1 MNIKTLIGI
10 ISMIGAL
17 SLTSCDNKPK
27 FCVEGTVGEAK
38 GEMLYLEAMTLNGI
52 QCIDSVK
59 LKGDGQFRFRADA
72 PSNPEFYALR
82 LGQERINFSID
93 STETVTF
100 KTQRSTF
107 SNNYTVEGSDNCQ
120 KIKEIAQLQSKLQS
134 QIIAL
139 EQNQSMYPGDIVD
152 SINSLVNNYKEQI
165 KVNYIFQE
173 PQKTYAYYA
182 VCQSI
187 SDLHGTFQ
195 LFNPL
200 SNRDDVKCYATIA
213 TAWDG
218 LYPDAK
224 RTEQI
229 CNLAVQ
235 GMELTAPTT
244 QKVVNIDESK
254 VSEVSIIEVEL
265 PDINGKMHR
274 LTDLKG
280 KVVMLDFTLYGA
292 TESPE
297 RTRKMRQLY
306 EQYHPQGFEIYQ
318 VALDE
323 DIHFWKLSCEKLP
336 WVCVHETDGTA
347 MRLYGVVN
355 LPTYFLVNRDNELVK
370 RSDQVTTSLEEEI
383 QELLK

>member
-1 MNIKTLIGI
+1 MKIKTFIGI
-10 ISMIGAL
+10 ISMTGVVA
-17 SLTSCDNKPK
+17 LTSCNKNPQ
-27 FCVEGTVGEAK
+27 FCVEGTIEEAK
-38 GEMLYLEAMTLNGI
+38 GETLYLEAMTLDGI

-59 LKGDGQFRFRADA
+59 LKDDGQFRFTADA

-82 LGQERINFSID
+82 LGEERINFSID

-100 KTQRSTF
+100 TAQRPTF
-107 SNNYTVEGSDNCQ
+107 SSSYTVEGSLNCQ
-120 KIKEIAQLQSKLQS
+120 KIKEIAQLQSQLQS
-134 QIIAL
+134 QVIAL
-139 EQNQSMYPGDIVD
+139 EQNTSMYPGDISD
-152 SINSLVNNYKEQI
+152 SINTLVKNYKEHI
-165 KVNYIFQE
+165 KANYIFQD
-173 PQKTYAYYA
+173 PQMAYAYYA

-187 SDLHGTFQ
+187 TDLHTTYQ

-229 CNLAVQ
+229 CNLAIQ
-235 GMELTAPTT
+235 GMNLTAPPT
-244 QKVVNIDESK
+244 QKVINIDESK
-254 VSEVSIIEVEL
+254 ISEVGIIDIAL
-265 PDINGKMHR
+265 PDITSTIRR

-292 TESPE
+292 SESPE

-306 EQYHPQGFEIYQ
+306 EQYHARGFEIYQ
-318 VALDE
+318 VALDD

-336 WVCVHETDGTA
+336 WICVHETDGSA
-347 MRLYGVVN
+347 MKIYGVVN
-355 LPTYFLVNRDNELVK
+355 LPTYFLINRENELVK

-383 QELLK
+383 QQLLK

>member
-1 MNIKTLIGI
+1 MNIKTYIGI
-10 ISMIGAL
+10 ISMTGVIA
-17 SLTSCDNKPK
+17 LTSCNKNPQ
-27 FCVEGTVGEAK
+27 FCVEGTVEEAE
-38 GEMLYLEAMTLNGI
+38 GEMLYLEAMPLDGI
-52 QCIDSVK
+52 QCIDSIK
-59 LKGDGQFRFRADA
+59 LKDDGHFRFTADA

-82 LGQERINFSID
+82 LGVERINFSID

-100 KTQRSTF
+100 TAQRPTF
-107 SNNYTVEGSDNCQ
+107 SSSYTVEGSLNCQ
-120 KIKEIAQLQSKLQS
+120 KIKEIAQLQSQLQS

-139 EQNQSMYPGDIVD
+139 EQNTSMYPGDITD
-152 SINSLVNNYKEQI
+152 SINSLVKNYKQLI
-165 KVNYIFQE
+165 KTNYIFQD
-173 PQKTYAYYA
+173 PQKAYAYYA

-187 SDLHGTFQ
+187 TDLHTTYQ

-229 CNLAVQ
+229 CNLAIQ
-235 GMELTAPTT
+235 GMNLTAPVT

-254 VSEVSIIEVEL
+254 ISEVGIIDVAL
-265 PDINGKMHR
+265 PDINSNIHR

-292 TESPE
+292 SESPE

-306 EQYHPQGFEIYQ
+306 EQYNARGFEIYQ

-336 WVCVHETDGTA
+336 WVCVHETDGSA
-347 MRLYGVVN
+347 MNIYGVVN
-355 LPTYFLVNRDNELVK
+355 LPTYFLINRDNELVK
-370 RSDQVTTSLEEEI
+370 RSDQVTTSLEDEI
-383 QELLK
+383 QKLL

>member
-27 FCVEGTVGEAK
+27 FCIEGTVGEAK

-59 LKGDGQFRFRADA
+59 LKDDGQFRFRADA

-152 SINSLVNNYKEQI
+152 SINSLVKNYKEQI

-200 SNRDDVKCYATIA
+200 TNRDDVKCYATIA

-280 KVVMLDFTLYGA
+280 KVVMIDFTLYGA

>member
-59 LKGDGQFRFRADA
+59 LKDDGQFRFRTYA

-347 MRLYGVVN
+347 MRLYGVVD